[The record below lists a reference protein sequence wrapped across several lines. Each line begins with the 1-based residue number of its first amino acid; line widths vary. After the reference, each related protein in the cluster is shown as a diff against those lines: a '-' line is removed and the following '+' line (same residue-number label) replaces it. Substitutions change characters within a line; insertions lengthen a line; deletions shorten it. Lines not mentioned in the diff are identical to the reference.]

1 MNELTVEKKIIKTK
15 VEEYLDIDETLVEL
29 EKDKDI
35 IRFEINIVELP
46 LFSKDTKRKKNEQK
60 TYYFKH
66 DKSAYV
72 EIEPPDGYSIPGEFE
87 ERVFIALTKI
97 MRNKNYNKKFIVT
110 ANEVLESLG
119 VKNKIYYT
127 KLKTALYSL
136 SQTNYR
142 FNNSLYSSS
151 ISGIIKDL
159 ILTHIM
165 DVRII
170 TRENQEY
177 SEAEQ
182 FGDKRIKEIYQI
194 TFTDD
199 FYNNI
204 ITKGYLAFDSE
215 LLLKIE
221 SSIARSLYT
230 LIEKWRN
237 YDLYLKRPA
246 FFFARRVPL
255 SWDKRQLKRTISII
269 EKALMELKEL
279 KLIKEFNIIKN
290 KKWDLAEVEIIF
302 DEIHNK
308 IKKETFYAERVEFKE
323 VELFIT
329 STEGKTRII
338 DLDSQNAKEIISILP
353 QRVQAMKTIEKFIE
367 DSIKQYG
374 FDYVLGTCEYVI
386 MKKPTSFKAYL
397 DKALKE
403 NFADEY
409 IANKKSKEV
418 KKVSVIEKEVIEEAK
433 IIQKYS
439 YENFEKLSDFEK
451 DNIELKVYEFFLK
464 ESNSKD
470 NKTMRAIF
478 EKSKKSLI
486 VKYMNE
492 NEVEVK
498 HEMDSTE
505 IVAEYISV
513 SKFIVEVYK
522 LSKEK
527 NINFDFENIM
537 PVFSFM
543 KVYEDEFIKIQYDEN
558 TRIGK
563 ILYKGDK

>member
-110 ANEVLESLG
+110 ANEILESLG

-170 TRENQEY
+170 TRENEEY

-182 FGDKRIKEIYQI
+182 FSDKRIKEIYQI

-269 EKALMELKEL
+269 EKAFMELKEL

-290 KKWDLAEVEIIF
+290 KKWDLAEIEIIF

-308 IKKETFYAERVEFKE
+308 IKKETFYAERLEFKD
-323 VELFIT
+323 VDLFIT
-329 STEGKTRII
+329 STEGKTRIM
-338 DLDSQNAKEIISILP
+338 DLNSQNVAEIISILP
-353 QRVQAMKTIEKFIE
+353 QRVQAMKTIDRFIE

-386 MKKPTSFKAYL
+386 IKKPTSFKAYL

-418 KKVSVIEKEVIEEAK
+418 KKVSVIEKEVIEEVK

-439 YENFEKLSDFEK
+439 YESFEKLAGSEK
-451 DNIELKVYEFFLK
+451 ENIEQKVYEFFLK

-492 NEVEVK
+492 NEVEVNHK
-498 HEMDSTE
+498 IDDTE

-527 NINFDFENIM
+527 NISFDFENIM
-537 PVFSFM
+537 PIFSFM
-543 KVYEDEFIKIQYDEN
+543 KVYEDEFMKIEYNEN
-558 TRIGK
+558 TRIGR